1 MPLRSIPEAD
11 SAPGRLCEDEGKL
24 RWELRETSVR
34 GGHLS
39 RPTILFLAPV
49 QPYPLSS
56 GLAMRQFHLLRAYS
70 TIADVEV
77 AFFFRETSELPSIR
91 TALAPYCRRL
101 HPVPYP
107 EPEGRSDSVV
117 MRVRQLRQECTWR
130 PHLAHILR
138 STEMSGLVADLAKST
153 EIIHVGRL
161 QMAHVVDPLL
171 KCEKRTA
178 SLILDLDDVESAK
191 SSRTLRVMPRRRWW
205 SRGFEYCD
213 LVRIWA
219 YEKWAVNRFDRVFVC
234 SAKDRARFRRPNVIV
249 VPNGIDLPDE
259 VLPKETPSDGRTIL
273 FCGALSYWPNGD
285 AVRFFVGQVFPEI
298 RRRLPD
304 TRLLIVGRSVGN
316 ELTGVADGTS
326 VQIEAN
332 VPSIAP
338 YYRRASVAIAPLR
351 VGGGTRIKILEAWA
365 FGVPV
370 VSTSIGAEGLQG
382 IHGQELLIADTP
394 QAFARACVSLL
405 ESRTLRARLAQRAR
419 QLVLER
425 YRWDI
430 VTLTAKATV
439 DEVSRG
445 VDRYRT
451 SALRGSG

>member
-1 MPLRSIPEAD
+1 
-11 SAPGRLCEDEGKL
+11 
-24 RWELRETSVR
+24 
-34 GGHLS
+34 
-39 RPTILFLAPV
+39 
-49 QPYPLSS
+49 
-56 GLAMRQFHLLRAYS
+56 MRQFHLLRAYS

-77 AFFFRETSELPSIR
+77 AFFFREASELPSIR

-117 MRVRQLRQECTWR
+117 MRAQQLRQICTWT
-130 PHLAHILR
+130 PLLAHILR
-138 STEMSGLVADLAKST
+138 STEMSGLVADLAKSI

-161 QMAHVVDPLL
+161 QMAHVVEPLL
-171 KCEKRTA
+171 KSEDKTA
-178 SLILDLDDVESAK
+178 SLILDLDDVESTVTR
-191 SSRTLRVMPRRRWW
+191 RTLKVMPRRRWW
-205 SRGFEYCD
+205 SRGFEYVD
-213 LVRIWA
+213 LVRILA

-234 SAKDRARFRRPNVIV
+234 SAKDRARFRRPNVVV
-249 VPNGIDLPDE
+249 VPNGINLPDE
-259 VLPKETPSDGRTIL
+259 EPPKEAPLDGKTIL
-273 FCGALSYWPNGD
+273 FCGALSYWPNAD
-285 AVRFFVGQVFPEI
+285 AVRFFVEQVFPEI
-298 RRRLPD
+298 RRQLPD
-304 TRLLIVGRSVGN
+304 TQLLIVGRSVGN
-316 ELTGVADGTS
+316 ELTGLADGAS

-382 IHGQELLIADTP
+382 IDGQELLIADTP
-394 QAFARACVSLL
+394 QAFARACISLL
-405 ESRTLRARLAQRAR
+405 ESPALQARLAQRAR
-419 QLVLER
+419 DLVLER

-439 DEVSRG
+439 EEIIRG
-445 VDRYRT
+445 VGRYRT
-451 SALRGSG
+451 SALRESR